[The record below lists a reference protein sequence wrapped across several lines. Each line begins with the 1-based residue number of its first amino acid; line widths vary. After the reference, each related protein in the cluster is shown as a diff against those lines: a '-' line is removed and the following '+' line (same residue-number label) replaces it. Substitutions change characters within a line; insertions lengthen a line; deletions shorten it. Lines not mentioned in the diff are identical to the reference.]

1 MTFAFLPIHCYLL
14 LEKMRLV
21 IQRVREASVTVE
33 GTITGQ
39 IGPGLLVLAGCAPTD
54 DEAALAW
61 MARKLVGLRIF
72 NDENGQMNRSVRDVG
87 GQVLVVSQFTLLAD
101 ARKGN
106 RPSYIGAAPP
116 AVAEPLYQRFVALV
130 AQELGQPVPT
140 GIFGADM
147 QVRLLNDGPVTII
160 LDSPAAN

>member
-1 MTFAFLPIHCYLL
+1 
-14 LEKMRLV
+14 MRLV

-54 DEAALAW
+54 DEAALNW
-61 MARKLVGLRIF
+61 MVRKLLNLRIF
-72 NDENGQMNRSVRDVG
+72 SDENGQMNLSVRDTG

-106 RPSYIGAAPP
+106 RPSYVGAAPP
-116 AVAEPLYQRFVALV
+116 TVAEPLYQRFVALV

-160 LDSPAAN
+160 LDSPTASS